1 MLPSRDEILFLSA
14 LPLAA
19 LYQGLAGS
27 GGESPPDPTIAASE
41 SATWTRCRGWPRW
54 WGIARVRS
62 AASGQ
67 SNRGRNGAWI
77 AIELVP
83 EEGVEPSRG
92 LSLVTKESIE
102 ERILRLHDTK
112 RGVLANIWDKGNQD
126 VIAAPGG
133 SGAFREMVA
142 ALLRTQGPP
151 GAAAGTASVATMEA
165 AGDAGQPP
173 PSDEAEDNGA
183 PAPPPVAAADSADFA
198 AGVSGTP
205 GAAAGA
211 GLMSGSV
218 RVGSSAAVDRA
229 MVPLGA
235 PAAVIPAAAAATAVD
250 PAALSAAIAAIAPT
264 IAPDHRKSLAV
275 VLRVLAEALEAP

>member
-1 MLPSRDEILFLSA
+1 STD
-14 LPLAA
+14 
-19 LYQGLAGS
+19 AGS
-27 GGESPPDPTIAASE
+27 VGLNLQAADVVINLDLPWNPARLE
-41 SATWTRCRGWPRW
+41 QRF
-54 WGIARVRS
+54 ARVHRIGS
-62 AASGQ
+62 KGTVQ
-67 SNRGRNGAWI
+67 
-77 AIELVP
+77 EL
-83 EEGVEPSRG
+83 
-92 LSLVTKESIE
+92 LLVTKESIE

-151 GAAAGTASVATMEA
+151 SAAAGTASVASTK
-165 AGDAGQPP
+165 AGPPP

-183 PAPPPVAAADSADFA
+183 PEPPPIAAADSADFA

-218 RVGSSAAVDRA
+218 RVGSSAAVDR
-229 MVPLGA
+229 
-235 PAAVIPAAAAATAVD
+235 
-250 PAALSAAIAAIAPT
+250 
-264 IAPDHRKSLAV
+264 
-275 VLRVLAEALEAP
+275 